1 MYQQSFTQVLCN
13 GISGV
18 GLTKKQDWQND
29 CMTDWWTGQKHQT
42 GAHKFFFYK
51 NKRTFLCEYI
61 LFFTKFLFQA
71 WKIKLV

>member
-42 GAHKFFFYK
+42 GIPRNLVDLGIKFQV
-51 NKRTFLCEYI
+51 T
-61 LFFTKFLFQA
+61 TG
-71 WKIKLV
+71 LVYNYLWPS